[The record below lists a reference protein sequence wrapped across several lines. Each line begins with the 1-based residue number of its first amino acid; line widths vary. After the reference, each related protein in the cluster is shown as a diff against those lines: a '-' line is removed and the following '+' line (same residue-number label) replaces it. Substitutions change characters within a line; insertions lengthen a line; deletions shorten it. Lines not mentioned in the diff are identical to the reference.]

1 MNDTYYLLFV
11 NININISKNNIII
24 IIIFFIEKFMDFHC
38 KEFFY
43 FYLM

>member
-24 IIIFFIEKFMDFHC
+24 FFIEKFMDFHC

>member
-24 IIIFFIEKFMDFHC
+24 IIFIEKFMDFHC

>member
-24 IIIFFIEKFMDFHC
+24 IIFFIEKFMDFHC
-38 KEFFY
+38 K
-43 FYLM
+43 

>member
-1 MNDTYYLLFV
+1 MNDTYYLPFV
-11 NININISKNNIII
+11 NININISKNNI